1 MKDMCVCIRVLPHT
15 QTRGMGCYGGHLE
28 QLIWLYQEVDNKSN
42 HGYFRSAMRID
53 ISELN
58 DIV

>member
-1 MKDMCVCIRVLPHT
+1 MCIRVLPNT
-15 QTRGMGCYGGHLE
+15 QTRGMGCYGVRLE

-53 ISELN
+53 LSELN